1 MLKSIYYEKIDRKIK
16 LSIFFKKEFTIFQIK
31 K

>member
-1 MLKSIYYEKIDRKIK
+1 MLKSIYYEKIDIKIK
-16 LSIFFKKEFTIFQIK
+16 LSIFFKKGFTIFQK